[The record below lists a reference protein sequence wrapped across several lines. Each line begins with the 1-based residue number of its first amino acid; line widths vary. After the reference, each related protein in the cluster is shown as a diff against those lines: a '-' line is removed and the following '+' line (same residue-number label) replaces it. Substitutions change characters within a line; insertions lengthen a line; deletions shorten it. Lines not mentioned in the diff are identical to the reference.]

1 MNRLLRGAAY
11 VAVAG
16 GGLGL
21 LGQLIELQACW
32 HEARDHGRNPHVD
45 CRVHRRHYERLPR
58 LGGQFGRKIH
68 RMSTT
73 RISRQIN
80 ASPARV
86 YRALIDAEAVANWM
100 VPAGMTSE
108 VHEFETRVGGRFRI
122 SLTYE
127 EPTGTGKSNAHTD
140 TYHGRFVELVPNER
154 VVEVMEFETSDPTM
168 RGEMQ
173 VTFTLTAQDG
183 GTELSAVH
191 ENVPPGGAPADN
203 ELGWRMSLDK
213 LAALVGG
220 NRKSEK

>member
-1 MNRLLRGAAY
+1 
-11 VAVAG
+11 
-16 GGLGL
+16 
-21 LGQLIELQACW
+21 
-32 HEARDHGRNPHVD
+32 
-45 CRVHRRHYERLPR
+45 
-58 LGGQFGRKIH
+58 
-68 RMSTT
+68 MSTT

-191 ENVPPGGAPADN
+191 ENVPPGVAPADN